1 MGAFPG
7 VVQNSFLLLPKF
19 DVPIGEVDEVTPT
32 IVDSPGKSYV
42 HERPPLRPLR
52 LFQKRHSGL
61 MRKPVPLA
69 RVARDAGAD
78 DVFPCCLTATIAG
91 EDVVDVEVVPLEDD
105 SAILAGVLVAF
116 KDVVTGELDL
126 FSREAIKETQNN
138 NPRDPDSERDG
149 LEHPRLRIGN
159 RKIFPTHKIMREE
172 VF

>member
-1 MGAFPG
+1 
-7 VVQNSFLLLPKF
+7 
-19 DVPIGEVDEVTPT
+19 
-32 IVDSPGKSYV
+32 
-42 HERPPLRPLR
+42 
-52 LFQKRHSGL
+52 

-69 RVARDAGAD
+69 CIAWDAGTD

-105 SAILAGVLVAF
+105 SAILAGVLVSF

-138 NPRDPDSERDG
+138 DPWDSDSERDG
-149 LEHPRLRIGN
+149 LEHPRFRIGN
-159 RKIFPTHKIMREE
+159 RKIPPTHKIMREE